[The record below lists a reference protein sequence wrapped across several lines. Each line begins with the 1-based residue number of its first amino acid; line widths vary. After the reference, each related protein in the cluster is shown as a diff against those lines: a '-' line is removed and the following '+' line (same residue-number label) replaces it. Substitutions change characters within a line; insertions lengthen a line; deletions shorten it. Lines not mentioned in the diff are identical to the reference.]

1 LHPDTGTVTN
11 CIRCLIFHPLL
22 LYTGVIV
29 KSCRGLVVALI
40 FCGLISTS
48 VTAGAGEENFRLAQ
62 AAQSQPAPTQPATS
76 QPATPEPTQQPALDT
91 QPQQPDAQ
99 SSDQAAA
106 DSSQAAAEEPVGNV
120 ATLQG
125 TATVTRNGASTP
137 LKLKDDVY
145 KGDTLQTGKSSTLIV
160 TFTDDTTLN
169 LSASSRVVVD
179 NFVYEEGGKA
189 NAALINVARGTM
201 AFVAAA
207 VAKTG
212 DMKIETPT
220 ATLGIRGTTGV
231 VDVPEGASAS
241 STTNNVGVKLY
252 PDADGKVGRIEV
264 KARDGAPLGMLTQG
278 ASGFTVRGEMV
289 RGFGM
294 RMSVMPMVISAQ
306 QMARDRGFVQ
316 RVHVMQGIG
325 RNIVREQRNF
335 RMQNPQRQ
343 RGFGRPGS
351 QRPGLQRQNQPGL
364 RNQPGQ
370 QRPGLRNQQQT
381 PQRPG
386 LQNRPENRR
395 SQPQQPGRER
405 RSGFQNAPGLQNQ
418 PGQQRQPG
426 APGQFGQRQ
435 PGAPNSPGGMQRQG
449 PQSGPGMQRPG
460 VAPNQFGARQG
471 LPHQQGLQRQT
482 GVPNHPQRQSGGGSG
497 GQFGPRQLGLPGQLG
512 GIVGR
517 LGVPGLPTPRVP
529 GAAPRP
535 AAQGQPAQQRR
546 PPPKQ
551 QQDRKNS
558 DEHNN

>member
-1 LHPDTGTVTN
+1 M
-11 CIRCLIFHPLL
+11 
-22 LYTGVIV
+22 
-29 KSCRGLVVALI
+29 K
-40 FCGLISTS
+40 
-48 VTAGAGEENFRLAQ
+48 
-62 AAQSQPAPTQPATS
+62 
-76 QPATPEPTQQPALDT
+76 
-91 QPQQPDAQ
+91 
-99 SSDQAAA
+99 
-106 DSSQAAAEEPVGNV
+106 
-120 ATLQG
+120 G
-125 TATVTRNGASTP
+125 TATVTRNGASAP
-137 LKLKDDVY
+137 LKLKDDIF

-241 STTNNVGVKLY
+241 STANNVGVKLY

-264 KARDGAPLGMLTQG
+264 TARDGAPLGMLTQG

-294 RMSVMPMVISAQ
+294 RMSVMPMVMSAQ

-325 RNIVREQRNF
+325 RNIVREQRTF

-343 RGFGRPGS
+343 PGFGRPGS
-351 QRPGLQRQNQPGL
+351 QQPGLQRQNGLQNQPGL

-370 QRPGLRNQQQT
+370 QPGLRNQQQT
-381 PQRPG
+381 PPRPG
-386 LQNRPENRR
+386 LQNRPENRPG
-395 SQPQQPGRER
+395 QPQQPGQER
-405 RSGFQNAPGLQNQ
+405 RSGLQNAPGQQRQGLQNQ
-418 PGQQRQPG
+418 PGPQRQPG

-435 PGAPNSPGGMQRQG
+435 PGAPNAAGGFQRQG
-449 PQSGPGMQRPG
+449 LQNSLGPQRPAG
-460 VAPNQFGARQG
+460 APNQFGARQG
-471 LPHQQGLQRQT
+471 LPHQQGLQRQP
-482 GVPNHPQRQSGGGSG
+482 GMPNQPQRQFGGGSG
-497 GQFGPRQLGLPGQLG
+497 QSGPRQLGLPSQLG

-517 LGVPGLPTPRVP
+517 LGVPGLPIPQVP
-529 GAAPRP
+529 GAAAPRSAP
-535 AAQGQPAQQRR
+535 QGQSAQQRR

-551 QQDRKNS
+551 GQERKKT
-558 DEHNN
+558 DERN

>member
-1 LHPDTGTVTN
+1 M
-11 CIRCLIFHPLL
+11 
-22 LYTGVIV
+22 
-29 KSCRGLVVALI
+29 
-40 FCGLISTS
+40 STTAKAAEDS
-48 VTAGAGEENFRLAQ
+48 VRLAQ
-62 AAQSQPAPTQPATS
+62 AAPSQPTPAQPTTSQPAPA
-76 QPATPEPTQQPALDT
+76 QPATPEPPQQPAQDA
-91 QPQQPDAQ
+91 QQPDAQ
-99 SSDQAAA
+99 QQNQTAA
-106 DSSQAAAEEPVGNV
+106 DSPQADAVEEPVGNV

-125 TATVTRNGASTP
+125 TATVTRNGASAP
-137 LKLKDDVY
+137 LKLKDDIF

-179 NFVYEEGGKA
+179 NFIYEEGGKA

-264 KARDGAPLGMLTQG
+264 RARDGAQLGMLTQG

-294 RMSVMPMVISAQ
+294 RMSVMPMVMSAQ

-316 RVHVMQGIG
+316 RVHVMQSIG
-325 RNIVREQRNF
+325 RNIVREQRTF
-335 RMQNPQRQ
+335 RMQDPQRQ
-343 RGFGRPGS
+343 NGFGRPGS
-351 QRPGLQRQNQPGL
+351 RQPGLQRQNGLQNQPGL
-364 RNQPGQ
+364 RNQPAQ
-370 QRPGLRNQQQT
+370 QPGLRNPQQA

-386 LQNRPENRR
+386 LQNRPG
-395 SQPQQPGRER
+395 QPQQKGQDR
-405 RSGFQNAPGLQNQ
+405 RSGFQNAPGQQRPGPQNQ
-418 PGQQRQPG
+418 PGQRQPG

-435 PGAPNSPGGMQRQG
+435 QGAPNAPG
-449 PQSGPGMQRPG
+449 
-460 VAPNQFGARQG
+460 
-471 LPHQQGLQRQT
+471 GLQRQ
-482 GVPNHPQRQSGGGSG
+482 GLQNGPGLQRPSGAPNHPQRQFGGGSG
-497 GQFGPRQLGLPGQLG
+497 QFGSRPPGLPGQIG

-517 LGVPGLPTPRVP
+517 LGVPGLPIPQAA
-529 GAAPRP
+529 GAAPRSVP
-535 AAQGQPAQQRR
+535 QGRPAQQRR

-551 QQDRKNS
+551 GQDRKKS
-558 DEHNN
+558 DERN

>member
-1 LHPDTGTVTN
+1 M
-11 CIRCLIFHPLL
+11 
-22 LYTGVIV
+22 
-29 KSCRGLVVALI
+29 KSCRGLVVASIL
-40 FCGLISTS
+40 CGLISTS
-48 VTAGAGEENFRLAQ
+48 IPARADNPVSPGFRFAQ
-62 AAQSQPAPTQPATS
+62 AEPSQPAPAQPATS
-76 QPATPEPTQQPALDT
+76 QPATPEPDRQPAQNT
-91 QPQQPDAQ
+91 QPQPDAQ
-99 SSDQAAA
+99 QLSQSAA
-106 DSSQAAAEEPVGNV
+106 DSSQATAEEPVGNV
-120 ATLQG
+120 ATLEG
-125 TATVTRNGASTP
+125 AATVTRNGASAP
-137 LKLKDDVY
+137 LKLKDDIF
-145 KGDTLQTGKSSTLIV
+145 KGDTLQTGKNSTLIV

-169 LSASSRVVVD
+169 LSASSRIVVD
-179 NFVYEEGGKA
+179 NFVYQEGGNA

-201 AFVAAA
+201 AFVAAH

-231 VDVPEGASAS
+231 VDVPEGATAS

-264 KARDGAPLGMLTQG
+264 KARDGAQLGMLTQG

-294 RMSVMPMVISAQ
+294 RMSVMPMVISQQ

-325 RNIVREQRNF
+325 RNIVREQRTF

-343 RGFGRPGS
+343 PGVGRPNGA
-351 QRPGLQRQNQPGL
+351 QQPGLQRQNGLQNQPGF

-370 QRPGLRNQQQT
+370 QQPGLRNQQT

-386 LQNRPENRR
+386 LQN
-395 SQPQQPGRER
+395 QPGQQQQQQQQGKEK
-405 RSGFQNAPGLQNQ
+405 RSGLQNAPGQQRQGLQNQ
-418 PGQQRQPG
+418 PALQRQTG

-435 PGAPNSPGGMQRQG
+435 GLQN
-449 PQSGPGMQRPG
+449 GPGMQRASG
-460 VAPNQFGARQG
+460 APNQIGARQG
-471 LPHQQGLQRQT
+471 LQHQPGMQNPAQRQL
-482 GVPNHPQRQSGGGSG
+482 GGGS

-517 LGVPGLPTPRVP
+517 LGVPIPQVP
-529 GAAPRP
+529 GAVQRAAP
-535 AAQGQPAQQRR
+535 QGQPVQQRR

-551 QQDRKNS
+551 EQDRKKN
-558 DEHNN
+558 DERN